1 MVKLSAVARKLRF
14 RSDEVTLS
22 SAQGDEVWPII
33 ILANGAARR
42 HSIYEDEQNH

>member
-1 MVKLSAVARKLRF
+1 MVKLS
-14 RSDEVTLS
+14 
-22 SAQGDEVWPII
+22 EVWPII